1 MSLHV
6 FVRPR
11 MRLSGSSL
19 FLSVRV
25 QADVHMSVG
34 CMECVSVRAV
44 EEDAE
49 GFLAKPWESSQA
61 SSFSS
66 SLSTELIPS
75 HHLGLKSTSV
85 SHSFIP

>member
-1 MSLHV
+1 M

-11 MRLSGSSL
+11 MCLSGSSL

-25 QADVHMSVG
+25 QADVHMSV
-34 CMECVSVRAV
+34 CCVECVSVRAV
-44 EEDAE
+44 EEDPE
-49 GFLAKPWESSQA
+49 SFLAKPWDSSQA
-61 SSFSS
+61 SCFSS

>member
-11 MRLSGSSL
+11 MCLSGSSRL
-19 FLSVRV
+19 LCVRV
-25 QADVHMSVG
+25 QADVHMSMRCV
-34 CMECVSVRAV
+34 ECVSVRAV

-49 GFLAKPWESSQA
+49 GFLAKPRESSQA

-66 SLSTELIPS
+66 SLSTELISS